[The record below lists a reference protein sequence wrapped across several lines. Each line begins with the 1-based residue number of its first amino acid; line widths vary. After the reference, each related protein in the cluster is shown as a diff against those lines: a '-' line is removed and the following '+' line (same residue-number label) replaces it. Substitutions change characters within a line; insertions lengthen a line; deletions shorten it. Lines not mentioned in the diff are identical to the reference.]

1 MKQYNHRRRW
11 KWFLFFVA
19 TLIFSG
25 LMLYSNLLVSKMSA
39 DEVSKI
45 KIWADA
51 IQQKALLVNYT
62 NDYFDRVIEE
72 EKRRAQLLA
81 KAYNKLLSAPMEED
95 LTFYLEII
103 SNNKTIPCIITDET
117 GKINGAVNVDFKV
130 DTVPYLTSKLKE
142 DFSVYKPIAVN
153 YYKNKWMYLYYK
165 ESNLYMDLRKMLTN
179 LIQSF
184 FNEVVA
190 NTASVPVIVT
200 DSSKTNIIAYGNI
213 DTNKIFDSNFLLQTI
228 EEMEVEN
235 KPIEIN
241 ISGYG
246 KSFVFF
252 QESSLLK
259 QLRYFPIIQFILI
272 GLFIIIAYILFSSA
286 RKSEQNQVWVGM
298 SKETAHQ
305 LGTPISSLIGWIEI
319 LKLKNTDSHMV
330 EELEKDVNRLE
341 TIAQRF
347 SKIGS
352 IPELKQEN
360 LSMII
365 YNFIQYLKIRSP
377 KNIDYNLQFDTNI
390 EIPIFINKHLFEWVI
405 ENLCKNAVDA
415 IDGSG
420 EISICIGDDKKHV
433 FIDISDSGKG
443 IDKKLHKVIFR
454 PGYTSKKR
462 GWGLGLS
469 LAKRIIS
476 EYHKG
481 ELFVKSSSPEGT
493 TFRIKLKKNSNN

>member
-1 MKQYNHRRRW
+1 
-11 KWFLFFVA
+11 
-19 TLIFSG
+19 
-25 LMLYSNLLVSKMSA
+25 MLYSNWLVSKMSE
-39 DEVSKI
+39 DEKQKI
-45 KIWADA
+45 EIWADA

-62 NDYFDRVIEE
+62 NVYFDKVIAE

-81 KAYNKLLSAPMEED
+81 KAYNKLLAAPAEED

-130 DTVPYLTSKLKE
+130 DTVSYLTGKLKD

-165 ESNLYMDLRKMLTN
+165 ESNLYMDLHKMLTN
-179 LIQSF
+179 LIKSF
-184 FNEVVA
+184 FNEVVD
-190 NTASVPVIVT
+190 NSASVPVIVA

-213 DTNKIFDSNFLLQTI
+213 DTNRLFDEQFIQSTI
-228 EEMEVEN
+228 SQMEHEN

-246 KSFVFF
+246 KSYVFY
-252 QESSLLK
+252 QESSFLK
-259 QLRYFPIIQFILI
+259 QLRYFPIIQFVLI

-305 LGTPISSLIGWIEI
+305 LGTPISSLLGWIEI
-319 LKLKNTDSHMV
+319 LKMQNVDEQIVT
-330 EELEKDVNRLE
+330 ELGKDIQRLE

-352 IPELKQEN
+352 IPELKNEN
-360 LSMII
+360 II
-365 YNFIQYLKIRSP
+365 QVVIDYIDYFRTRSP
-377 KNIDYNLQFDTNI
+377 KNIEYNLNFDALKP
-390 EIPIFINKHLFEWVI
+390 IPVMLNKYLFEWVL
-405 ENLCKNAVDA
+405 ENLCKNAIDA
-415 IDGSG
+415 IDGG
-420 EISICIGDDKKHV
+420 GTITISILDDKKHV
-433 FIDISDSGKG
+433 LLDIADTGKG
-443 IDKKLHKVIFR
+443 IEKKLHKTIFK

-469 LAKRIIS
+469 LAKRIIAI
-476 EYHKG
+476 YHKG
-481 ELFVKSSSPEGT
+481 ELYVKSSSDEGT
-493 TFRIKLKKNSNN
+493 TFRIKLKK

>member
-1 MKQYNHRRRW
+1 MKHYYRSRRW
-11 KWFLFFVA
+11 KWFLFFAA
-19 TLIFSG
+19 TLIFTG
-25 LMLYSNLLVSKMSA
+25 LMLYSNWLVSKMSA
-39 DEVSKI
+39 DEVGKI

-62 NDYFDRVIEE
+62 NDYFDKVIEE

-81 KAYNKLLSAPMEED
+81 KAYNKLLSAPAEED

-103 SNNKTIPCIITDET
+103 SNNKTIPCIITDEN
-117 GKINGAVNVDFKV
+117 GKINGAVNVDFKE
-130 DTVPYLTSKLKE
+130 DTVPFLKGKLKE
-142 DFSVYKPIAVN
+142 EFSVYKPIAVN

-165 ESNLYMDLRKMLTN
+165 ESNLYMDLKKMLTN

-200 DSSKTNIIAYGNI
+200 DSTKTDIIAYGNI
-213 DTNKIFDSNFLLQTI
+213 DTNKIFNHNFLLQTI
-228 EEMEVEN
+228 DQMEHEN
-235 KPIEIN
+235 KPIELN

-246 KSFVFF
+246 KSYVFF
-252 QESSLLK
+252 QESSMLK
-259 QLRYFPIIQFILI
+259 QLRYFPIIQFVLI

-305 LGTPISSLIGWIEI
+305 LGTPISSLLGWIEI
-319 LKLKNTDSHMV
+319 LKLNEVDDKIVT
-330 EELEKDVNRLE
+330 ELNKDIERLE

-352 IPELKQEN
+352 VPELKNEN
-360 LSMII
+360 LPLVIT
-365 YNFIQYLKIRSP
+365 NFVEYLKTRSP
-377 KNIDYNLQFDTNI
+377 KNIEYDLQFDPTK
-390 EIPIFINKHLFEWVI
+390 EIPVMLNKYLFEWVI
-405 ENLCKNAVDA
+405 ENLCKNAIDA
-415 IDGSG
+415 INGGGKITILIG
-420 EISICIGDDKKHV
+420 EDKKHIFV
-433 FIDISDSGKG
+433 DITDSGKG
-443 IDKKLHKVIFR
+443 IDKKLFKTIFK

-469 LAKRIIS
+469 LAKRII
-476 EYHKG
+476 ELYHKG
-481 ELFVKSSSPEGT
+481 ELFVKTSSSLEGT
-493 TFRIKLKKNSNN
+493 TFRIKLKKQ